1 MVKNE
6 NLPMPAAGQTQMIA
20 FTASAGD
27 SKIIPWLY
35 VNGEWVRQ
43 DSIPVGDLAM
53 IGFENDLLTLKRAAD
68 GVAGN

>member
-1 MVKNE
+1 MKKKKT
-6 NLPMPAAGQTQMIA
+6 LPMPAADQTQMIA
-20 FTASAGD
+20 FTVSAGD

-43 DSIPVGDLAM
+43 ADVPAGELAM
-53 IGFENDLLTLKRAAD
+53 IGLENDLLTLKRAAD